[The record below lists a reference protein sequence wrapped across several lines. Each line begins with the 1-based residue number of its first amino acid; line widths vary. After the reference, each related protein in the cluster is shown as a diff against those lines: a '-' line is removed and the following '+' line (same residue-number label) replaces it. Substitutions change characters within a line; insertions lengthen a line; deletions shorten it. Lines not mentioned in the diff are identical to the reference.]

1 MTVLIGCSGWA
12 YGDWAGRFYPLDVA
26 RRKEEWLRY
35 YASFFDTVEINTT
48 FDREPNEYLIN
59 GWVSR
64 GKTLKTF
71 DYSITLPSKIFKD
84 ADRALQ
90 FEEWCL
96 HTLNEGGVL
105 GSAVIQTPTDY
116 QNNLSNRENMRSIL
130 DLLDTE
136 KYSYIVE
143 FRNPS
148 WFDDNGLLESSKEL
162 LNDYNVGCI
171 ISDEFSL
178 PMDCRGDNVYIRL
191 RGKGRSEYPGDNQ
204 HQYSDS
210 ELSWL
215 KEMLDNAAENC
226 KQIRVYFENSA
237 AARSVYDALRL
248 MDIMQ
253 IPHRVKEMKDAE
265 APRII
270 AK

>member
-1 MTVLIGCSGWA
+1 VAVLIGCSGWA

-26 RRKEEWLRY
+26 RKKEEWLRY

-96 HTLNEGGVL
+96 HTLDEGGVL
-105 GSAVIQTPTDY
+105 GPAVIQTPAEYTND
-116 QNNLSNRENMRSIL
+116 LSNRENMRSIL
-130 DLLDTE
+130 DLLDTT
-136 KYSYIVE
+136 KYNYLVE
-143 FRNPS
+143 FRNQS
-148 WFDDNGLLESSKEL
+148 WFDENGLLESSQEL
-162 LNDYNVGCI
+162 LSDYNVGCI

-178 PMDCRGDNVYIRL
+178 PMDCKGDNVYIRL
-191 RGKGRSEYPGDNQ
+191 RGKGRSEYPGDNSY
-204 HQYSDS
+204 QYTDA
-210 ELSWL
+210 ELAWFKGL
-215 KEMLDNAAENC
+215 LDDAGKTC
-226 KQIRVYFENSA
+226 RQIRVYFENSA
-237 AARSVYDALRL
+237 AARSVYDAMRL

-253 IPHRVKEMKDAE
+253 IPHRIKDMRDAE

>member
-1 MTVLIGCSGWA
+1 M
-12 YGDWAGRFYPLDVA
+12 
-26 RRKEEWLRY
+26 RY

-59 GWVSR
+59 GWVNR
-64 GKTLKTF
+64 GKAFKTF

-105 GSAVIQTPTDY
+105 GSAVIQTPAEY
-116 QNNLSNRENMRSIL
+116 QNNLSNRENLRGIL
-130 DLLDTE
+130 DLLDTD
-136 KYSYIVE
+136 KYNYIVE
-143 FRNPS
+143 FRNQS
-148 WFDDNGLLESSKEL
+148 WFDENGLLESSKEL
-162 LNDYNVGCI
+162 LDDYRVGCI
-171 ISDEFSL
+171 TSDEFSL
-178 PMDCRGDNVYIRL
+178 PMDCRGDNAYIRL
-191 RGKGRSEYPGDNQ
+191 RGKGRSEYPGDNPY
-204 HQYSDS
+204 QYTDA
-210 ELSWL
+210 ELAWL
-215 KEMLDNAAENC
+215 KGMLNDAAKNC

>member
-1 MTVLIGCSGWA
+1 M
-12 YGDWAGRFYPLDVA
+12 
-26 RRKEEWLRY
+26 RY

-105 GSAVIQTPTDY
+105 GSAVIQTPPDY
-116 QNNLSNRENMRSIL
+116 QNNLSNRENMRGIL

-148 WFDDNGLLESSKEL
+148 WFDENGLLKSSKEL
-162 LNDYNVGCI
+162 LDDYNVGCI

-191 RGKGRSEYPGDNQ
+191 RGKGRSENPSDNQ

-210 ELSWL
+210 ELAWL
-215 KEMLDNAAENC
+215 KGMLDDAAKNC

-237 AARSVYDALRL
+237 TARSVYDALRL